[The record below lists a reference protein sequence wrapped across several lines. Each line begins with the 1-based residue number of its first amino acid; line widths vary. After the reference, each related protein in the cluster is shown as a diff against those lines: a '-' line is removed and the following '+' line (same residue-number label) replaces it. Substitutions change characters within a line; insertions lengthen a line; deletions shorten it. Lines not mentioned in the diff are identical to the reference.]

1 MADSGQGPSLAAVAL
16 RWLQDSRRVRG
27 AAGTA
32 KFLAEELWE
41 TLKDSLPERRRS
53 RFGDIAYDCDHAV
66 DTTWARLPWRIR
78 VRELFAERL
87 YQPTMPEEFDEVM
100 QHLAQVDFTGFTFV
114 DLGSGKGRALLMASM
129 YPFERVLGVEVQPEL
144 HRIALRNLAAFRDPA
159 QRCRHIE
166 SCCRDAREFDFPETP
181 LLVYMFNPFPDY
193 VLRSV
198 LERLEEPLRR
208 NPRPLYIVYNAP
220 WEMHVLAETPWLERL
235 VNAERYQIYRGAIS
249 DKQLAISS

>member
-1 MADSGQGPSLAAVAL
+1 MANSGQGPSLAAVAW
-16 RWLQDSRRVRG
+16 RWLHDSRRVRG
-27 AAGTA
+27 TTGTV

-41 TLKDSLPERRRS
+41 MLKDSLPDRRRS
-53 RFGDIAYDCDHAV
+53 RFGDIGYDCDHAV

-78 VRELFAERL
+78 LRELFAERL
-87 YQPTMPEEFDEVM
+87 YQPTAPEEFDEVM
-100 QHLAQVDFTGFTFV
+100 QRLGQVDFTGFTFI

-144 HRIALRNLAAFRDPA
+144 HRIALRNLAAFCHPS

-166 SCCRDAREFDFPETP
+166 SCCLDAREFEFPETP

-193 VLRSV
+193 ELSTVLD
-198 LERLEEPLRR
+198 RLGESLRR
-208 NPRPLYIVYNAP
+208 NPRPVYIVYNAP

-235 VNAERYQIYRGAIS
+235 VDAPRYQIYKAAMS
-249 DKQLAISS
+249 DEQ